1 MKSNMTLRLWKV
13 TAVLAAALLAFSCE
27 KPDTPQPPQNE
38 EQTPGNNEGQEKP
51 DDGKEDPKE
60 PTFAITAQTSE
71 FYEIEFP
78 ESAKEGEDVTVTVT
92 PVEGVTIVGVR
103 YNSKKADLVEGNTYT
118 FEMPK
123 KDVELTV
130 ESSSTVTVVESSY
143 YAYEVDKK
151 VAQAGDEV
159 TVVFGLYFIDDTI
172 THATVNGT
180 TKCKLVETDPMAGV
194 YVYTFVMPEGP
205 AVVEAH
211 LAQSY
216 YVIEREWD
224 DNSVIS
230 MLDCIN
236 NQGTADEFCSQK
248 AGFPVHF
255 QYKWDLG
262 FDVVCTL
269 TGKESGKDY
278 TSEIYW
284 SLAEDNH
291 LYQDCWAFLMPD
303 ESVVIKVVSSERNTY
318 EGQPFVGNY
327 TGYWI
332 TEGDNLIY
340 SSSQPAMSLDLRKSE
355 AFFVNTTDANAYN
368 FSGLYTV
375 TDGQIASDREQAR
388 GDFALRG
395 KILENGFAFAIIDNI
410 LHDNVDN
417 RRFYLVGKDNFDFV
431 CASDKYATR
440 FLLEANEGG
449 QKSWYFIERDNQS
462 IKKAIVSFTSGS
474 SIGETCEA
482 MVTVEGG
489 IAFNR
494 TEVFKYTYQNGG
506 TPVFTYIGKE
516 AGTYTSAKGETLV
529 LDGFGKGTYNG
540 VEGTYTLADGI
551 VTFTDKNGKETKMNT
566 DVNNKTFT
574 VVTDASEGTLSSF
587 ADYYYTS
594 TAKISVDGNV
604 SQTGIVEF
612 KINSDF
618 SGKYKEGYALIG
630 VFYIDT
636 GKQVEMT
643 KTSRAYSIDEANR
656 TITISGVL
664 QGCIKSDGYWGTE
677 RKDVV
682 LKYSEDFKTLTI
694 VNDKITATSSP
705 YIYCIGGEDSLIPAA
720 E

>member
-1 MKSNMTLRLWKV
+1 MKIAKQIL
-13 TAVLAAALLAFSCE
+13 AVSLAAFTLFSCE
-27 KPDTPQPPQNE
+27 KNPVEPVPDKPDTG
-38 EQTPGNNEGQEKP
+38 TQEPDKKP
-51 DDGKEDPKE
+51 DTGGEDNPKMYTISLKAE
-60 PTFAITAQTSE
+60 SE
-71 FYEIEFP
+71 FYEVDFP
-78 ESAKEGEDVTVTVT
+78 QEAEAGETVTVTVT
-92 PVEGVTIVGVR
+92 PIEGVNIVAVR
-103 YNSKKADLVEGNTYT
+103 YNSKKADLVKENVYS

-123 KDVELTV
+123 KNVEITV
-130 ESSSTVTVVESSY
+130 NSSSTVTVVPSSY
-143 YAYEVDKK
+143 FTYEVDKP
-151 VAQAGDEV
+151 VAEAGDLV
-159 TVVFGLYFIDDTI
+159 QVIFGVYNVEDVIKSV
-172 THATVNGT
+172 TVNGT
-180 TKCKLVETDPMAGV
+180 ASKVEVLDMGIYGCAFT
-194 YVYTFVMPEGP
+194 MPEGP
-205 AVVEAH
+205 VVVEAH
-211 LAQSY
+211 LDAEY

-224 DNSVIS
+224 ANSAVW

-236 NQGTADEFCSQK
+236 NQGTPEEFCSQK
-248 AGFPVHF
+248 KGFPVHF
-255 QYKWDLG
+255 LYKCDLG
-262 FDVVCTL
+262 FDVVCTV
-269 TGKESGKDY
+269 TGTETGKDY
-278 TSEIYW
+278 TSEVFW
-284 SLAEDNH
+284 SLAADNN
-291 LYQDCWAFLMPD
+291 LYQDCWAFMMPD
-303 ESVVIKVVSSERNTY
+303 EPVVIKAVSTERNVY
-318 EGQPFVGNY
+318 EGAEFVGDY
-327 TGYWI
+327 TGYWV

-340 SSSQPAMSLDLRKSE
+340 SSSQPAMNLQLKKSG
-355 AFFVNTTDANAYN
+355 AFYANTIDANAYN
-368 FSGLYTV
+368 FAGIYTV
-375 TDGQIASDREQAR
+375 TDGQIASDREVAV

-395 KILENGFAFAIIDNI
+395 NILGDGYAFAIIDNI

-417 RRFYLVGKDNFDFV
+417 RRFYFVGKNNFDFV

-462 IKKAIVSFTSGS
+462 IKKANVSFTSGS

-494 TEVFKYTYQNGG
+494 TEVFKYTYQNGS
-506 TPVFTYIGKE
+506 TPVFTYCGKE

-551 VTFTDKNGKETKMNT
+551 VTFTDRNGKETKMNT

-574 VVTDASEGTLSSF
+574 VVTDASQDTLSSF

>member
-1 MKSNMTLRLWKV
+1 MKITKQILAI
-13 TAVLAAALLAFSCE
+13 TLAAFTLLSCE
-27 KPDTPQPPQNE
+27 KDPIV
-38 EQTPGNNEGQEKP
+38 EKP
-51 DDGKEDPKE
+51 GPDKPGTENPENPDKDPEDGKEDEDKPKMYSISLKAE
-60 PTFAITAQTSE
+60 SE
-71 FYEIEFP
+71 FYDVDFP
-78 ESAKEGEDVTVTVT
+78 QEAAEGENVTVKVT
-92 PVEGVTIVGVR
+92 PVENVFIDNVR
-103 YNSKKADLVEGNTYT
+103 FNSTKANAVAGKENT
-118 FEMPK
+118 FEFKMPK
-123 KDVELTV
+123 RNVTLTV
-130 ESSSTVTVVESSY
+130 NSSSTVTVLPNSY
-143 YAYEVDKK
+143 FVGQADKEV
-151 VAQAGDEV
+151 AAAGDLV
-159 TVVFGLYFIDDTI
+159 TVVFGVYNVNDVVSS
-172 THATVNGT
+172 AKVNGT
-180 TKCKLVETDPMAGV
+180 INCTLTDMDMGI
-194 YVYTFVMPEGP
+194 YVYTFTMPEGP
-205 AVVEAH
+205 AVVEGFMETEYH
-211 LAQSY
+211 
-216 YVIEREWD
+216 VIEREGD
-224 DNSVIS
+224 EHCTIN

-236 NQGTADEFCSQK
+236 NQGTPEEFCSQK
-248 AGFPVHF
+248 PGEIVHF
-255 QYKWDLG
+255 IYRWDLG
-262 FDVVCTL
+262 YDVVCTV
-269 TGKESGKDY
+269 TGTKSGKDY
-278 TSEIYW
+278 SNEVFW
-284 SLAEDNH
+284 SIAADNH
-291 LYQDCWAFLMPD
+291 LYQDCWAFYMPD
-303 ESVVIKVVSSERNTY
+303 EPVLIKTVSTERNTY
-318 EGQPFVGNY
+318 EGQGFVGEY

-332 TEGDNLIY
+332 TAEGNNLIY
-340 SSSQPAMSLDLRKSE
+340 NSAQPAMNLDLRKSG
-355 AFFVNTTDANAYN
+355 AFYVKTTDSNAYD

-395 KILENGFAFAIIDNI
+395 NILENGYAFAIVDNI

-417 RRFYLVGKDNFDFV
+417 RRFYLVGKNNFEFV

-462 IKKAIVSFTSGS
+462 IKKALVSFTSGS

-494 TEVFKYTYQNGG
+494 TEVFKYTFQNGG
-506 TPVFTYIGKE
+506 NPVFTYIGKE

-529 LDGFGKGTYNG
+529 LDGFGNGTYNG

-551 VTFTDKNGKETKMNT
+551 VTFTDRNGKETKMNT

-574 VVTDASEGTLSSF
+574 VVTDASQDTLSSF

-612 KINSDF
+612 KIDSDY
-618 SGKYKEGYALIG
+618 SGNYKKGYALIG

-664 QGCIKSDGYWGTE
+664 QGYIRPEGNWGTE

-705 YIYCIGGEDSLIPAA
+705 YIYCIGGEDSLIYAQ
-720 E
+720 

>member
-1 MKSNMTLRLWKV
+1 MKTVTLFRK
-13 TAVLAAALLAFSCE
+13 ALLVGLASMVLVSCGKEEPDSGITNEPE
-27 KPDTPQPPQNE
+27 KE
-38 EQTPGNNEGQEKP
+38 EQQKPNP
-51 DDGKEDPKE
+51 DDKDDPE
-60 PTFAITAQTSE
+60 AEEYEITLESE
-71 FYEIEFP
+71 SKFYEVDFP
-78 ESAKEGEDVTVTVT
+78 ETAKEGETVTVTVT
-92 PVEGVTIVGVR
+92 PVENVTIVGVR
-103 YNSKKADLVEGNTYT
+103 YNSKKAEAIAENVYS

-123 KDVELTV
+123 KDVKLKI
-130 ESSSTVTVVESSY
+130 ESSSTITVVPSSY
-143 YAYEVDKK
+143 YAYELDKE
-151 VAQAGDEV
+151 VAEAGDMV
-159 TVVFGLYFIDDTI
+159 TVVFGVYNIEDQI
-172 THATVNGT
+172 IGATVNGT
-180 TKCKLVETDPMAGV
+180 TKCKLEGTDLGV
-194 YVYTFVMPEGP
+194 WIYSFTMPEGP
-205 AVVEAH
+205 AVVEAQ
-211 LAQSY
+211 LADEY
-216 YVIEREWD
+216 FVIEREWD
-224 DNSVIS
+224 DHSVVY

-248 AGFPVHF
+248 TGFPVHF
-255 QYKWDLG
+255 LYKWDLG
-262 FDVVCTL
+262 YDAICTV
-269 TGKESGKDY
+269 TGKETGKDY
-278 TSEIYW
+278 TGEVFW
-284 SLAEDNH
+284 SLAADNH

-303 ESVVIKVVSSERNTY
+303 EPVVIKTVSTERNTY
-318 EGQPFVGNY
+318 EGAEFVGQY

-332 TEGDNLIY
+332 TADGNNLIY
-340 SSSQPAMSLDLRKSE
+340 SSAQPAMNLELRKSS
-355 AFFVNTTDANAYN
+355 AFFVKTTDSNAYD
-368 FSGLYTV
+368 FSGIYSV
-375 TDGQIASDREQAR
+375 DNGRIASDREEAR

-395 KILENGFAFAIIDNI
+395 EVLENGYAFAIVDNI
-410 LHDNVDN
+410 LYDNVDN
-417 RRFYLVGKDNFDFV
+417 RRFYLAGKNNFEFV

-462 IKKAIVSFTSGS
+462 IKKALVSFTSGS

-494 TEVFKYTYQNGG
+494 TEVFKYTYQNGSN
-506 TPVFTYIGKE
+506 PVFTYIGKE

-529 LDGFGKGTYNG
+529 LDGFGNGTYNG

-551 VTFTDKNGKETKMNT
+551 VTFTDRNGKETKMNT

-612 KINSDF
+612 KIDSDYN
-618 SGKYKEGYALIG
+618 GNYKKGSALIG

-664 QGCIKSDGYWGTE
+664 QGCIGPNGNWSTE